1 MKDSFVLFSSY
12 EDNFKMLNDKDKGK
26 LIMAIFTFVRGE
38 DISATLSPLA
48 KMAYISITQQ
58 IKISSKKYDKR
69 CETSQQNGQLGG
81 APKGN
86 QNAKKQEKLLNQPN
100 QPKNNLNQPNQP
112 SGYLGCNEQIEP
124 ENSENNLKQPKNNL
138 INLIN
143 PNEYDN
149 EYYKLVIKEN
159 NNNLNNA
166 YARTRNIIYNFYI
179 DYYKRG
185 YPEQFIKYADEIIDS
200 ITEAVTQSQSSEGL
214 TFNKVTYNF
223 DMFIDI
229 ITKIN
234 QTLFCEVIDALLKN
248 PDIRNRYYYILGV
261 IITMAS
267 KEQSPKYT
275 SAQIEKLKK
284 ELTEQ

>member
-1 MKDSFVLFSSY
+1 MKDSFVLYSNY
-12 EDNFKMLNDKDKGK
+12 EDKFKLLSDKDKGK
-26 LIMAIFTFVRGE
+26 LIMAIFAFVRGE
-38 DISATLSPLA
+38 DLSATLSPSVL
-48 KMAYISITQQ
+48 MAYAFITQQ
-58 IKISSKKYDKR
+58 IAIDIAKYKEICDR
-69 CETSQQNGQLGG
+69 RRENGQLGG
-81 APKGN
+81 RPRKNTSPNDENEKANGFEEN
-86 QNAKKQEKLLNQPN
+86 QMVFEKSKQKHND
-100 QPKNNLNQPNQP
+100 
-112 SGYLGCNEQIEP
+112 
-124 ENSENNLKQPKNNL
+124 
-138 INLIN
+138 
-143 PNEYDN
+143 NEYDN
-149 EYYKLVIKEN
+149 EYDNDYYKLVIKKN
-159 NNNLNNA
+159 NNKLNSA

-179 DYYKRG
+179 EYYKRG
-185 YPEQFIKYADEIIDS
+185 YPEQFIKYADEIIDA

-248 PDIRNRYYYILGV
+248 PDIKNRYYYILGV

-267 KEQSPKYT
+267 KEQNPKYT

>member
-1 MKDSFVLFSSY
+1 MQDSFVLYSNY
-12 EDNFKMLNDKDKGK
+12 EDKFKLLSDKDKGK
-26 LIMAIFTFVRGE
+26 LIMAIFAFVRGE
-38 DISATLSPLA
+38 DLSATLSPSVL
-48 KMAYISITQQ
+48 MAYAFITQQ
-58 IKISSKKYDKR
+58 IAIDIAKYKEICDR
-69 CETSQQNGQLGG
+69 RRENGQLGG
-81 APKGN
+81 RPRKNTPSNDEDKKANGFKEN
-86 QNAKKQEKLLNQPN
+86 QDENKKPNGFEENQMVFKKSKQKHN
-100 QPKNNLNQPNQP
+100 D
-112 SGYLGCNEQIEP
+112 NEY
-124 ENSENNLKQPKNNL
+124 
-138 INLIN
+138 
-143 PNEYDN
+143 EYDN
-149 EYYKLVIKEN
+149 DYYKLVIKEN

-179 DYYKRG
+179 EYYKRG
-185 YPEQFIKYADEIIDS
+185 YPEQFIKYADEIIDA

-267 KEQSPKYT
+267 KEQNPKYT

-284 ELTEQ
+284 ELST